1 MKLAYPLLL
10 VSLVLP
16 SAAQLSLE
24 QRRSDMTQLAN
35 LFAKYYAP
43 YEWKRDVVG
52 FDLMDLKPWLERATA
67 AKDDIDFMEVL
78 VDYAASLDDG
88 HVGVFFPSNFV
99 ARLGFSADVYEG
111 KVLIDTI
118 SRSLLPQSRYPFE
131 IGDEVISVDGR
142 PVAELLGAFGKYY
155 AGGNPRTKARIAASR
170 IFTRVQQVMPSAP
183 RIGESAAVV
192 IRRANGEEQTFNIP
206 WTKSG
211 LPLEAAGGAVSP
223 KSALR
228 QRAAEAEEAVSPYTI
243 YRVPRP
249 ARATIGWGDRN
260 PIFALPSNFVRRRGA
275 STADY
280 FLSGTFDFGGF
291 RIGYVRIPDFEP
303 ASINGALSQ
312 FDTEI
317 RFFQQSV
324 DGLIIDVMRN
334 PGGYGVYCEEM
345 LRRVIPRQFRTVGFE
360 IRATA
365 DWIQYFE
372 DSLSEARL
380 FLQPDWVIQALEVN
394 LGFVR
399 TAYGEVRGRTGPV
412 SLNGT
417 GSLELLPVSYAF
429 TKPLMVLTDEL
440 SASAADFFPAVIQ
453 DNARG
458 IIFGHRTMG
467 LGGGPTPF
475 DATYYT
481 ESFAYVTRSLMTR
494 KAPVKTPDFPE
505 TYYIENVGV
514 RPDIE
519 VDYMTLDNLLNR
531 GRSFVQAFSEA
542 MAAHIRKERGQ

>member
-1 MKLAYPLLL
+1 MKLVYPLLL

-16 SAAQLSLE
+16 AAGQLTTE

-43 YEWKRDVVG
+43 YEWKRDALG
-52 FDLMDLKPWLERATA
+52 FDLMDLQPWLERASA
-67 AKDDIDFMEVL
+67 AKDDIEFMEIL
-78 VDYAASLDDG
+78 TDYAASLDDG
-88 HVGVFFPSNFV
+88 HVGVFFPSSFV

-131 IGDEVISVDGR
+131 IGDEVVSVDGR
-142 PVAELLGAFGKYY
+142 PVGELLKEFGKYY
-155 AGGNPRTKARIAASR
+155 AGGNPRTKARVAAAR
-170 IFTRVQQVMPSAP
+170 IFTRVQQVMPSAA
-183 RIGESAAVV
+183 RTGESATVV
-192 IRRANGEEQTFNIP
+192 IRRASGEEQTFNIP

-211 LPLEAAGGAVSP
+211 LPMEAAGGAVSP

-228 QRAAEAEEAVSPYTI
+228 LHAAEAEERVSPYAI

-275 STADY
+275 TAADS
-280 FLSGTFDFGGF
+280 FLSGTFEFDGF
-291 RIGYVRIPDFEP
+291 RIGYIRAPDFEP
-303 ASINGALSQ
+303 ASISGALAQ
-312 FDTEI
+312 FDAEI
-317 RFFQQSV
+317 RFFQANT

-334 PGGYGVYCEEM
+334 PGGYGVYCEEL
-345 LRRVIPRQFRTVGFE
+345 LRRVIPRQFRTIGFE

-372 DSLSEARL
+372 DSLAEARL
-380 FLQPDWVIQALEVN
+380 FLQPDWVLRALEMN
-394 LGFVR
+394 LGFIR
-399 TAYGEVRGRTGPV
+399 TAYGEVRGRTGPI

-417 GSLELLPVSYAF
+417 GTLELLPVSYAY

-453 DNARG
+453 DNGRG
-458 IIFGHRTMG
+458 IIFGYRTMG

-481 ESFAYVTRSLMTR
+481 ESFAYVTRSLMVR
-494 KAPVKTPDFPE
+494 KAPVKTPEFPE
-505 TYYIENVGV
+505 THYIENVGV

-519 VDYMTLDNLLNR
+519 VDYMTRDNLMNR

-542 MAAHIRKERGQ
+542 MAAHIRKEREQ

>member
-16 SAAQLSLE
+16 AGAQLSPE
-24 QRRSDMTQLAN
+24 QRRLDMTQLAN

-52 FDLMDLKPWLERATA
+52 FDLMDLKPWLDKASA
-67 AKDDIDFMEVL
+67 AQDDLDFMEVL

-142 PVAELLGAFGKYY
+142 PVAELLKEFGKYY
-155 AGGNPRTKARIAASR
+155 AGGNPRTKARVAAAR

-183 RIGESAAVV
+183 RTGESATVV
-192 IRRANGEEQTFNIP
+192 IRRANGEAQTFNIP
-206 WTKSG
+206 WIKSG
-211 LPLEAAGGAVSP
+211 LPLMAAGGAVNP
-223 KSALR
+223 KSMWRL
-228 QRAAEAEEAVSPYTI
+228 RAAEAEEAVSPYTI

-275 STADY
+275 SAADY
-280 FLSGTFDFGGF
+280 FVSGTFDFDGF
-291 RIGYVRIPDFEP
+291 RIGYIRVPDFEP
-303 ASINGALSQ
+303 ASISGALSQ

-317 RFFQQSV
+317 RFFQQSS

-334 PGGYGVYCEEM
+334 PGGYGVYCEEL
-345 LRRVIPRQFRTVGFE
+345 LRRVIPRRFRTIGFE

-372 DSLSEARL
+372 DSLTEARL

-399 TAYGEVRGRTGPV
+399 TAYSEVRGRTGPV

-417 GSLELLPVSYAF
+417 GSLELLPVSYAY

-440 SASAADFFPAVIQ
+440 SASAGDFFPAVIQ

-458 IIFGHRTMG
+458 IIVGYRTMG

-519 VDYMTLDNLLNR
+519 VDYMTRDNLLNR

-542 MAAHIRKERGQ
+542 MAAHIRKEREQ